1 MKFLSRKKYKKLK
14 ASRKACKRI
23 YELLR
28 AVSEDEHG
36 NVKAYRNDKT
46 NAEILK
52 ILENVGI
59 GEKKSN
65 IVGISDWEYQLP
77 WPVNKASR

>member
-1 MKFLSRKKYKKLK
+1 MLIIKKSKLK
-14 ASRKACKRI
+14 KMKAYKKACKRI
-23 YELLR
+23 YELITE
-28 AVSEDEHG
+28 SKEDEHG
-36 NVKAYRNDKT
+36 NVKSYKNDKI

-77 WPVNKASR
+77 FPVPIRK

>member
-1 MKFLSRKKYKKLK
+1 MLIIKKSKLK
-14 ASRKACKRI
+14 KMKAYKKACKRI
-23 YELLR
+23 YEVLTGT
-28 AVSEDEHG
+28 VEDEHG

-52 ILENVGI
+52 ILEDVGI

-77 WPVNKASR
+77 FPVPLRK